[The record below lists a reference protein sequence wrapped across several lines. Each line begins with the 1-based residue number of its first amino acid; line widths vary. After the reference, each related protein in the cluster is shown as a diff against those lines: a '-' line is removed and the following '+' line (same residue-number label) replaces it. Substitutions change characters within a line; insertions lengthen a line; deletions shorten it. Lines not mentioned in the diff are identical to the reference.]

1 MSQPAPRALTAQE
14 ALAGQ
19 ALLRTQNKL
28 PNSDE

>member
-1 MSQPAPRALTAQE
+1 MSQPAPQALSAHA

-19 ALLRTQNKL
+19 ARLLTQNKL